1 MIERANRR
9 ERAPGFAVASSRASL
24 APWGPAMTEQIQG
37 LEQVRAILKTHRTI
51 AVLGASTDRFRA
63 GFYVPD
69 YMHQQGYR
77 IFPVNPNHVGATA
90 WGEPFRATLAE
101 LAGQPIDIL
110 DVFRLPELLPRHLPE
125 ILAMQPR
132 PKLVWFQ
139 QGIRNDEVAKALL
152 AEGIGVAQ
160 DRCLLADHR
169 RLELGPLEPEPSA

>member
-1 MIERANRR
+1 MTL
-9 ERAPGFAVASSRASL
+9 PG
-24 APWGPAMTEQIQG
+24 EIQG
-37 LEQVRAILKTHRTI
+37 LDRVRAVLETHRTI

-77 IFPVNPNHVGATA
+77 ILPVNPNHVGAA
-90 WGEPFRATLAE
+90 LWGESIRATLAE
-101 LAGQPIDIL
+101 LAGESVDIL
-110 DVFRLPELLPRHLPE
+110 DVFRLPELLPQHLPE

-139 QGIRNDEVAKALL
+139 QGIRNDEVAQALL
-152 AEGIGVAQ
+152 AEGIAVVQ

-169 RLELGPLEPEPSA
+169 RLGLGKIGE

>member
-1 MIERANRR
+1 MTL
-9 ERAPGFAVASSRASL
+9 PG
-24 APWGPAMTEQIQG
+24 EIQG
-37 LEQVRAILKTHRTI
+37 LDRVRAVLETHRTI

-77 IFPVNPNHVGATA
+77 ILPVNPNHVGATL
-90 WGEPFRATLAE
+90 WGESIRATLAE
-101 LAGQPIDIL
+101 LAGESVDIL
-110 DVFRLPELLPRHLPE
+110 DVFRLPELLPQHLPE

-139 QGIRNDEVAKALL
+139 QGIRNDEVAQALL
-152 AEGIGVAQ
+152 AEGIAVVQ

-169 RLELGPLEPEPSA
+169 RLGLGKIGE

>member
-1 MIERANRR
+1 MTV
-9 ERAPGFAVASSRASL
+9 PG
-24 APWGPAMTEQIQG
+24 EIHG
-37 LEQVRAILKTHRTI
+37 LDQVRPLLETHRTI

-63 GFYVPD
+63 GYFVPD

-77 IFPVNPNHVGATA
+77 ILPVNPNHVGASL
-90 WGEPFRATLAE
+90 WGESIRGTLAE
-101 LAGQPIDIL
+101 LEGESVDIL

-139 QGIRNDEVAKALL
+139 QGIRNDDVARALI
-152 AEGIGVAQ
+152 AEGIAVVQ

-169 RLELGPLEPEPSA
+169 RLGLGPFGG

>member
-1 MIERANRR
+1 MTLPR
-9 ERAPGFAVASSRASL
+9 EV
-24 APWGPAMTEQIQG
+24 QG
-37 LEQVRAILKTHRTI
+37 LDQVRTILETHRTI

-77 IFPVNPNHVGATA
+77 ILPVNPNHAGATL
-90 WGEPFRATLAE
+90 WGEPIRSTLAE
-101 LAGQPIDIL
+101 LAGESIDIL

-139 QGIRNDEVAKALL
+139 QGIRNDVVARALL
-152 AEGIGVAQ
+152 DEGIAVVQ

-169 RLELGPLEPEPSA
+169 RLGLGKIGE